1 MKRCTMSRGW
11 LSDMA
16 KILERRGTA
25 VPVSAGEC
33 VEVALIWRNRTMK

>member
-1 MKRCTMSRGW
+1 
-11 LSDMA
+11 MA
-16 KILERRGTA
+16 KIVARRGRV